1 MPDLRIPGPF
11 WSCLDCTLGSD
22 GVSSDCE
29 EDQVCFQTGDSYLCE
44 TSEFHGFTHT
54 YMHSYLAKKIQW
66 RRQPKNW
73 HFPFDWNFPLIS
85 ELVLAIWRVFCGRIF
100 FPSTLAISCHDADC
114 FPGMMF
120 LCTAC
125 SETLAQRK
133 SPLLLFSDLKLP
145 LQITFPIHPSVV
157 TVSSP
162 IATSITASSQQALGS
177 SEHLFLMIF

>member
-85 ELVLAIWRVFCGRIF
+85 ELVLAIWRVFLRPYF
-100 FPSTLAISCHDADC
+100 FPLDTGNKLPWC
-114 FPGMMF
+114 
-120 LCTAC
+120 
-125 SETLAQRK
+125 R
-133 SPLLLFSDLKLP
+133 LFSRYDVFVYSVFRNPCSTEKSIVVIFRLET
-145 LQITFPIHPSVV
+145 TFTDYFSHWSVCR
-157 TVSSP
+157 
-162 IATSITASSQQALGS
+162 AS
-177 SEHLFLMIF
+177 